1 MTKLTDFT
9 PDPNNLNQGTERGNY
24 ALERSLRD
32 YGFARP
38 VVADKD
44 GVIIAG
50 NHAYQKAGEIGLKN
64 VRVIETDGTEII
76 VHKRTDLDA
85 STARGRM
92 VALADNRTTEI
103 NLAWDSQEFK
113 SLLADTE
120 EIKNYF
126 AETELNELFKTNIDI
141 EFEPE
146 LSPTV
151 GATTTSDE
159 DVERTARSM
168 ADRFDNSGDQDIVDV
183 NCPHCGKSFGLAK
196 KEFN

>member
-9 PDPNNLNQGTERGNY
+9 PDPKNLNQGTERGNY

-44 GVIIAG
+44 GVILAG

-103 NLAWDSQEFK
+103 NLSWDSQEFK
-113 SLLADTE
+113 GLLADTE

-126 AETELNELFKTNIDI
+126 AETELNELLKTNIDL

-159 DVERTARSM
+159 DVERTARNM
-168 ADRFDNSGDQDIVDV
+168 ADKFENSGDQDLIDIH
-183 NCPHCGKSFGLAK
+183 CPHCGKTVGIDRTALS
-196 KEFN
+196 

>member
-9 PDPNNLNQGTERGNY
+9 PDPKNLNQGTERGNY

-44 GVIIAG
+44 GVILAG

-103 NLAWDSQEFK
+103 NLSWDSQEFK
-113 SLLADTE
+113 SLLDDTE

-126 AETELNELFKTNIDI
+126 AETELNELLKTNVDI

-146 LSPTV
+146 LSPTI

-168 ADRFDNSGDQDIVDV
+168 ADKFDNSGDQDIVDV
-183 NCPHCGKSFGLAK
+183 SCPHCGKLFGLAK

>member
-9 PDPNNLNQGTERGNY
+9 PDPKNLNQGTERGNY

-44 GVIIAG
+44 GVILAG

-103 NLAWDSQEFK
+103 NLSWDSQEFK
-113 SLLADTE
+113 GLLEDTD

-126 AETELNELFKTNIDI
+126 AETELNELLKTNVDI

-146 LSPTV
+146 LSPTI
-151 GATTTSDE
+151 GATNTSDE
-159 DVERTARSM
+159 DVERAARKM
-168 ADRFDNSGDQDIVDV
+168 ADRFDNGGDQDIVDV
-183 NCPHCGKSFGLAK
+183 SCPHCGKSFGLAR